1 MALKKPYF
9 KFDSIKE
16 RKETNKNGKKKKKN
30 SKNMGLSS
38 DITTH

>member
-1 MALKKPYF
+1 MAFNQRYF
-9 KFDSIKE
+9 LFVSVEE
-16 RKETNKNGKKKKKN
+16 RKETKKNGDKCKKN